1 MIGNHPIETTIS
13 RMDVSGSRSVLIH
26 TDLYLVILE
35 YLSQQI
41 AEIKLMKNTRC
52 YYLEDTVAGP
62 LCKEIRIDSF
72 MVDFPASHVVHM
84 VDFPASHVSF
94 HGVILTTL
102 LFWAPF
108 SCNLELLVPKNSQS
122 KMHSFLAP
130 NKSQVN
136 SHQRVEGQECTRC
149 DLLALIFF
157 GWIWRLLDSDQKSQR
172 KFRVRIFCEM
182 IRDSPFKV

>member
-1 MIGNHPIETTIS
+1 MIL
-13 RMDVSGSRSVLIH
+13 D
-26 TDLYLVILE
+26 

-41 AEIKLMKNTRC
+41 AKIKLMKNTRC
-52 YYLEDTVAGP
+52 YYLEDTIAGP

-94 HGVILTTL
+94 HGVILTPL

-136 SHQRVEGQECTRC
+136 SHQRVEGQEFTRLWFVSF
-149 DLLALIFF
+149 DFF
-157 GWIWRLLDSDQKSQR
+157 LGGSGDRLTLTKRAKESSELGFFAR
-172 KFRVRIFCEM
+172 WFEIHVL
-182 IRDSPFKV
+182 KV